1 MLVYFN
7 LKIINLLLI
16 VLLLARILYWRLDM
30 GRFEGGGG
38 GWGWGGQVGGLSDF
52 FTCLLSFF

>member
-1 MLVYFN
+1 
-7 LKIINLLLI
+7 
-16 VLLLARILYWRLDM
+16 M

-52 FTCLLSFF
+52 FTCLLSFFLFFIMFGFKINLLYSL